1 MTLSMPPESSRV
13 LSAARSRRLAR
24 FPVRTDLLG
33 LTVRGEQLH
42 VTTPRGPLPLYR
54 FTPLQAAV
62 LCGERVPYAAEW
74 PEHMKL
80 FLYRYQPLPTLPY
93 ATGPYAAQLG
103 TQPRDPHGLR
113 PWDQSTYGGWPLY
126 LFLHDQ
132 PGAAAAGEVADLFEV
147 VLVGQPTLPPSGA
160 RGHGP

>member
-1 MTLSMPPESSRV
+1 MTAPHLASRP
-13 LSAARSRRLAR
+13 LSAARSRRLSR
-24 FPVRTDLLG
+24 FPVRTDLLD
-33 LTVRGEQLH
+33 LTVRGEQLQ

-80 FLYRYQPLPTLPY
+80 FLYRYQPLPTLPRV
-93 ATGPYAAQLG
+93 TGPHAAQLG

-113 PWDQSTYGGWPLY
+113 PWDQCTYGGWPLY
-126 LFLHDQ
+126 LFMHDQ
-132 PGAAAAGEVADLFEV
+132 PGVAAAGEVTDLFEV
-147 VLVGQPTLPPSGA
+147 MLVGQPALPPSSA

>member
-1 MTLSMPPESSRV
+1 MTAAHPPRP

-24 FPVRTDLLG
+24 FPVRTDLHG
-33 LTVRGEQLH
+33 LSVRGEQLH

-80 FLYRYQPLPTLPY
+80 FLYRYQPLPTLTG
-93 ATGPYAAQLG
+93 ATGPHAAHLG
-103 TQPRDPHGLR
+103 AQPRDPHGLR
-113 PWDQSTYGGWPLY
+113 PWDQATYGGWPLY

-132 PGAAAAGEVADLFEV
+132 PGAPATGEVTDLFEV
-147 VLVGQPTLPPSGA
+147 VLVGQPALPLSGA